1 MSIKDMKKTFINQSI
16 STAAP
21 QSGQTILIVFIM
33 QYSVY
38 KVCGSVHVYYT
49 LHAYILT
56 LEQILLCVFVDE
68 LQLIYI

>member
-1 MSIKDMKKTFINQSI
+1 MSIKDMKKMFINQSI

-21 QSGQTILIVFIM
+21 QSGQTIFIVFIM

-49 LHAYILT
+49 LHAYILS
-56 LEQILLCVFVDE
+56 LEQIPR
-68 LQLIYI
+68 YIFKNC

>member
-1 MSIKDMKKTFINQSI
+1 MSIKDMKKMFINQSI

-38 KVCGSVHVYYT
+38 KVCGSVHVDQYMCTTLYT
-49 LHAYILT
+49 PTY
-56 LEQILLCVFVDE
+56 
-68 LQLIYI
+68 